1 MIRCANMLLITL
13 TALWSQSVLK
23 RRLSVTTTDV
33 PGTSQSVLKR
43 RLSVTTT
50 ALCHSLFW
58 SDVCPSQ
65 QLLYGHSLF
74 GSDVCPSQQLLYGHS
89 LFWSDVC
96 PSQQLLYFKVC
107 SGVNVHN
114 NSSENIQRV
123 DEVEHGTTSPR
134 QRRCSRWLLS
144 AAARQTHAHFARPH
158 LHVNTTNQLT
168 VSQ

>member
-74 GSDVCPSQQLLYGHS
+74 
-89 LFWSDVC
+89 WSDVC
-96 PSQQLLYFKVC
+96 PSQQLLYVKVC
-107 SGVNVHN
+107 SGVSVHN

>member
-58 SDVCPSQ
+58 
-65 QLLYGHSLF
+65 
-74 GSDVCPSQQLLYGHS
+74 SDVCPSQQLLYGHS